1 MEVQRKMK
9 NNNTFKEYV
18 APILVLSIICLVIT
32 AALAA
37 TYGVA
42 KPIIDANAIKS
53 ANEARAELLPAA
65 ESFTAYDGDL
75 TVCEEGKVFATDCYI
90 ADNGSGMV
98 VTVQTKSFGGLL
110 TEMIGIDAD
119 GKITGVKVTAHADT
133 PGLGTKAHVPGHVDQ
148 YKGLSEL
155 TSVTAKD
162 DPSVNHITGATI
174 SSNAVHYG
182 VYCALE
188 QFKTVGGAK

>member
-18 APILVLSIICLVIT
+18 APIVVLVCICLVIT

-42 KPIIDANAIKS
+42 KPIIDENTIRT
-53 ANEARAELLPAA
+53 ANETRAELLPAA
-65 ESFTAYDGDL
+65 DTFTAYDGDL
-75 TVCEEGKVFATDCYI
+75 VATSDGKVSVTDCYV

-98 VTVQTKSFGGLL
+98 VTVETKSFGGVL
-110 TEMIGIDAD
+110 TEMVGIDSE
-119 GKITGVKVTAHADT
+119 GKITGVKVTDHSDT
-133 PGLGTKAHVPGHVDQ
+133 PGLGTKAHAASHLEQ
-148 YKGLSEL
+148 YIGLSEL
-155 TSVTAKD
+155 TDITAKN
-162 DPSVNHITGATI
+162 DPAIDHVTGATI
-174 SSNAVHYG
+174 SSNGVHYG

-188 QFKTVGGAK
+188 QYKAVGGAN

>member
-1 MEVQRKMK
+1 MK

-18 APILVLSIICLVIT
+18 APILVLVCICLVIT

-42 KPIIDANAIKS
+42 KPIIDSNAIKA

-65 ESFTAYDGDL
+65 DTFTAYDGEL
-75 TVCEEGKVFATDCYI
+75 AVCEEGKVFATECYI

-98 VTVQTKSFGGLL
+98 VTVSTKSFGGALI
-110 TEMIGIDAD
+110 EMIGIDGD
-119 GKITGVKVTAHADT
+119 GKITGVKVTSHADT
-133 PGLGTKAHVPGHVDQ
+133 PGLGTKAHAPEYLTQ
-148 YKGLSEL
+148 YQGLSEL
-155 TSVTAKD
+155 SATSAKD
-162 DPSVNHITGATI
+162 DASINHVTGASI

-188 QFKTVGGAK
+188 QYKKVGGAK

>member
-1 MEVQRKMK
+1 MK

-18 APILVLSIICLVIT
+18 APIVVLVAICLVIT

-42 KPIIDANAIKS
+42 KPIIDENSIKT

-65 ESFTAYDGDL
+65 DTFTEYDGELVVSDPD
-75 TVCEEGKVFATDCYI
+75 KVFATECYI

-98 VTVQTKSFGGLL
+98 VTVSTKSFGGAL
-110 TEMIGIDAD
+110 TETIGIDAD

-133 PGLGTKAHVPGHVDQ
+133 PGLGTKAHAEGHLAQ
-148 YKGLSEL
+148 YIGLSEL
-155 TSVTAKD
+155 TSTAAKD
-162 DPSVNHITGATI
+162 DANVSHVTGATI
-174 SSNAVHYG
+174 SSNGVHYG

-188 QFKTVGGAK
+188 QYKQVVGGAK

>member
-1 MEVQRKMK
+1 MK

-18 APILVLSIICLVIT
+18 APILVLVCICLVVT
-32 AALAA
+32 GALAA

-42 KPIIDANAIKS
+42 KPIIDENSIKA

-65 ESFTAYDGDL
+65 DSFTAFDGDL
-75 TVCEEGKVFATDCYI
+75 AVCEEGKVFATECYI

-98 VTVQTKSFGGLL
+98 VTVSTKSFGGALI
-110 TEMIGIDAD
+110 EMIGIDGD
-119 GKITGVKVTAHADT
+119 GKITGVKVTAHGDT
-133 PGLGTKAHVPGHVDQ
+133 PGLGTKAHDEGHVAQ

-155 TSVTAKD
+155 TSTSAKD

-188 QFKTVGGAK
+188 QSKIVGGAN

>member
-1 MEVQRKMK
+1 MK
-9 NNNTFKEYV
+9 NNNTF
-18 APILVLSIICLVIT
+18 APIVVLVAICLVIT

-37 TYGVA
+37 TYGVT
-42 KPIIDANAIKS
+42 KPIIDANTKKTAD
-53 ANEARAELLPAA
+53 EARMELLPAA
-65 ESFTAYDGDL
+65 DSFTEYEGDL
-75 TVCEEGKVFATDCYI
+75 AVSDPDKVFVEECYI

-98 VTVQTKSFGGLL
+98 VTVSTKSFGGAL
-110 TEMIGIDAD
+110 TEMIGIDSE

-133 PGLGTKAHVPGHVDQ
+133 PGLGTKAHDAGYLEQ

-155 TSVTAKD
+155 TSTSAKD
-162 DPSVNHITGATI
+162 DSSITHVTGATI

-188 QFKTVGGAK
+188 QYKEVGGAK